1 MRQLYLSLIII
12 FISLTYLTA
21 QIPVQPLQ
29 GYIVTKNNYQL
40 TGSIGTID
48 HSSYGTMVEY
58 INDFGTPYFLHP
70 ALIKGFVFYEGPAMR
85 AYESKRWKDRW
96 YFLKVEYAGDNISLL
111 QTPELQTTYNFR
123 NGQLYTRTRKSVQF
137 WVSMSNGFITPLK
150 RLGFRSQMKR
160 LIKDVSPQL
169 AKKIGSKG
177 YRFHN
182 LYSILQEYDRELAKG
197 KVNL

>member
-1 MRQLYLSLIII
+1 MRHLYL
-12 FISLTYLTA
+12 FIVFSFSISYLAA
-21 QIPVQPLQ
+21 QMPQPLQ

-70 ALIKGFVFYEGPAMR
+70 ALIKGFVFYEGPAIR
-85 AYESKRWKDRW
+85 AYESKRWQDSW
-96 YFLKVEYAGDNISLL
+96 YFLKVQYGGDNISLL
-111 QTPELQTTYNFR
+111 QTPELQTSYNFR
-123 NGQLYTRTRKSVQF
+123 NGQLYTRTRKSVQY
-137 WVSMSNGFITPLK
+137 WISMSDGFIQPLK

-160 LIKDVSPQL
+160 LIRDVSPQL
-169 AKKIGSKG
+169 ARKIGSKG
-177 YRFHN
+177 YRFQN
-182 LYSILQEYDRELAKG
+182 LYTILEEYDRELAKG